1 MTMVGLAVTLAY
13 LAYIALVRGC
23 FLFPCLCA
31 PTVPG
36 WLFLPTADP
45 PDFDW
50 GDVGATDR
58 LPFGDGHARS
68 RAVHVAWTVNR

>member
-1 MTMVGLAVTLAY
+1 MAMVGLAVTLAY
-13 LAYIALVRGC
+13 LAYIVLVRGC
-23 FLFPCLCA
+23 FLLPCLCA

-58 LPFGDGHARS
+58 LPFGDGHGRS
-68 RAVHVAWTVNR
+68 GAVHIAWTVNR